1 MDLGCSVCSLGGVGA
16 AHYFHSKNLDPDPSR
31 HCIDNVCTTDISW
44 PNYHSGSNGDYQEI
58 TPVEPL
64 HPVLRDPDDLGGIVR
79 FLPAHPH
86 EGAVGKPAN
95 DDSAKVVA
103 DQSQQS
109 QRHSF
114 QHCGG
119 FRTDRRGRSR
129 HRAIHLPPFCRLQ
142 MEPADGSIQVVSE
155 RPGGALAKSVKA
167 RRSVAR
173 YVGNLALWLAGRNP
187 EDLDAAKVH
196 LDRASDKALEESFL
210 AGDPPSITRDP

>member
-86 EGAVGKPAN
+86 EGAVGEPAN
-95 DDSAKVVA
+95 DDSARVIA
-103 DQSQQS
+103 
-109 QRHSF
+109 
-114 QHCGG
+114 
-119 FRTDRRGRSR
+119 TGRSKVSGIPFNIAVAFGPTGEAGP
-129 HRAIHLPPFCRLQ
+129 AIAQSTFHHF
-142 MEPADGSIQVVSE
+142 ADYNWNPRMGAPSFISE
-155 RPGGALAKSVKA
+155 RPGGALVKSVKA

-187 EDLDAAKVH
+187 EDLIRQRSISIAPRTKPSKK
-196 LDRASDKALEESFL
+196 ASQPA
-210 AGDPPSITRDP
+210 IRR